1 MRHIRTEELA
11 DIASRPRGSV
21 RQYVGAINE
30 TMAQYEIDTLL
41 RQAHFLAQI
50 IHESGSLHYME
61 EIWNPDQVPAQR
73 RYDIRTDLG
82 NTPERDGDGYRYRGR
97 GVIQLTGRGN
107 YRRYNETTELDV
119 VAEPHLVAEPP
130 LCMDVAGWY
139 WDQYGLNRWA
149 DRDDVITITE
159 KINGGHNGLAHRSDL
174 LDRAKRILRG
184 RPSDMPV
191 EPPHDL

>member
-1 MRHIRTEELA
+1 MRHLRTDELA

-21 RQYVGAINE
+21 DQYAGALNE
-30 TMAQYEIDTLL
+30 TFARYQIGTLL

-50 IHESGSLHYME
+50 IHESQNLRYME
-61 EIWNPDQVPAQR
+61 EIWDPDQVPAQR

-82 NTPERDGDGYRYRGR
+82 NTAARDGDGYRYRGR
-97 GVIQLTGRGN
+97 GAIQLTGRGN
-107 YRRYNETTELDV
+107 YADYNEVTELDV

-130 LCMDVAGWY
+130 LCVDVAGWY

-174 LDRAKRILRG
+174 LDRAKDRLRA
-184 RPSDMPV
+184 RPAEMPA
-191 EPPHDL
+191 EPTHTL